1 MDYQEFKLKCNML
14 VDSLTILMDKLS
26 VIKNDIL
33 TRDLK
38 KYLEDKTN
46 KPHKIVF
53 SNKIDIDGVDEIM
66 VDGELSTIINRDK
79 ERFFGFRI
87 ILKKGFC
94 TVGLGLEYKGEIIAP
109 HLSSQTDTIL
119 KKYSEVEIDEITNI
133 IDDKIKLIKSDIQFI
148 DKNTDL
154 NSYKYEYENYN
165 GIFDGDIRFKT
176 IHDVFEYFYSI

>member
-1 MDYQEFKLKCNML
+1 MKSKLNL
-14 VDSLTILMDKLS
+14 DPKLIES
-26 VIKNDIL
+26 ARNAAGNIAEDIQS
-33 TRDLK
+33 
-38 KYLEDKTN
+38 
-46 KPHKIVF
+46 F
-53 SNKIDIDGVDEIM
+53 IDNHTTTATERTVVRLLGIDGVDEIM

-148 DKNTDL
+148 DINTDL